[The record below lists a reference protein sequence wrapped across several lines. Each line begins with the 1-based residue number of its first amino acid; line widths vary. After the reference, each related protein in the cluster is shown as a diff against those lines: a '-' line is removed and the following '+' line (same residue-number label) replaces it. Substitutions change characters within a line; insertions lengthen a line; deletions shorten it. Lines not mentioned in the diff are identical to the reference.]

1 MIVLPDLMMIT
12 FRTLLFANLIM
23 VIFSRYRELLLRVL
37 MLLLLY
43 NPRGE
48 VIARAYAAL
57 IFRCAWNRI
66 GAYYPVRYRRH
77 ISLKQ

>member
-43 NPRGE
+43 NPRGRLLHAHMLHSYLG
-48 VIARAYAAL
+48 VHGTGLAL
-57 IFRCAWNRI
+57 ITLFGI
-66 GAYYPVRYRRH
+66 GGT
-77 ISLKQ
+77 